1 MFINTLVSVNKNTIQ
16 ATLWRKQTFH
26 EMLLKLF
33 AYIWTELQEN
43 KNYWY
48 QGVEVSST
56 YVNMKRIRE
65 KPVLLTGSPRL
76 RATKLCL
83 LTWAFIFDKV
93 VFALRKAWIA
103 CFCFCWIPPRLPRK
117 LTLPPRTRPPR
128 LPRNGRLPSEKRE
141 EGVPRPN
148 PLVFW
153 GNVFLKFVF

>member
-1 MFINTLVSVNKNTIQ
+1 MLIRIPFKQLYGESKHLMKCFWNYLLIFEHSYKKIKTID
-16 ATLWRKQTFH
+16 TRV
-26 EMLLKLF
+26 LKSP
-33 AYIWTELQEN
+33 AH
-43 KNYWY
+43 
-48 QGVEVSST
+48 
-56 YVNMKRIRE
+56 MKRIRE